1 MIVVFKS
8 LDLIERDDEGGAF
21 PGFYRRRNWPHCWI
35 FCLPLWGHLLEWE
48 SEEMLNSLVFCQTLP
63 VTITFKVDL
72 AETHNCCS
80 LAFQFPAQPTALNN
94 LWVSTLMKVQP
105 SLLLVFTALSLVN
118 ESQNTTCW
126 PDYRMKFY
134 ILKNAT
140 RYSPKKGKQV
150 DISSESLI
158 LRNFWNEKQ

>member
-1 MIVVFKS
+1 MLSLIWWKGTTYETRGSLS
-8 LDLIERDDEGGAF
+8 LDFIDEEIFRIA
-21 PGFYRRRNWPHCWI
+21 GF
-35 FCLPLWGHLLEWE
+35 FVSPLWGQLLEWE
-48 SEEMLNSLVFCQTLP
+48 SAQMLNSLLFCQTLP
-63 VTITFKVDL
+63 VMITFKVDL